1 MKKIL
6 SLILAGLMTLSCAAF
21 VAADD
26 AAVDAAVE
34 QSNTAED
41 YAIEFLANYGI
52 FKGTSAAELV
62 ADADASIQRYQMA
75 LFVSRISTGWVDDAQ
90 WEDGPANNSTFEDI
104 GEEPAN
110 KYLGAL
116 SYANQNGIIEGYSA
130 TKFAPYDGITYR
142 DALTMVVR
150 TLGYKGLAYPWGYI
164 EKAVELGLT
173 EDVNAAYTDNLTRG
187 QVAVIIYNAMFA
199 ATKSGE
205 TLAKS
210 IFDCDFGWQEIVIVA
225 SNEASFDANGLRA
238 ADGYVAFK
246 LLKDNGGLGDKTYY
260 VKKAE
265 LGLDDD
271 HDDELQV
278 GAAYIALFTIKDDI
292 ATMVDADSLNFKTV
306 YNLGITDNAGEPIAT
321 LPVQAELA
329 NYNVVKEYQKSEIIS
344 APDKHE
350 TFVYGADFINITRE
364 NGKRV
369 ALEWTSNNI
378 MQWSDKEGKYVTAWV
393 YNKDLDRYYQYD
405 VDTNGVLYINWMSDK
420 EFEDFYKA
428 AIQEVLK
435 SYKEYK
441 LLAANEISG
450 TAYSKLRLFDVNGDG
465 LAERSLFKTYK
476 IGQIYVDAKECA
488 TNKNNVNHADGKKY
502 PTYKITDLE
511 GNVQYEQFVEKDHK
525 AHEYLK
531 SVNSRTDKDGNEI
544 DGYAWLNVADF
555 VTTFYKED
563 GSFENG
569 SIVLYN
575 VNQTTGEIEI
585 IKHITAKGAA
595 SDDADSYIGTGV
607 LKAYSVTASE
617 PFVNI
622 DGEKLP
628 LGYAKLDGAVFGN
641 VSENMA
647 KKLLAAKDLDEC
659 QMQYIT
665 YVVVDGKVVDIDLRN
680 ATSDVL
686 IVLGYAG
693 VTSDG
698 YIAVYAY
705 NTTDTVAKIY
715 RIASYN
721 AWKKGDYRY
730 YPTNAWADEAFE
742 AGTIYNVTSYDAET
756 NSYNV
761 YTENTD
767 LNAKQK
773 TVYGTFEFDTGYRV
787 ISNAEKGKRGII
799 EKMSKDDRYIIVYD
813 NGTIF
818 VRNGI
823 VTDDNWKIHGKYTKV
838 DSGAYVIYV
847 EPRLADS
854 TGDNT
859 HSTVDDVVPCYCNG
873 DMSKHHGDYVI
884 GFKETA
890 HEIGFVLYD
899 KTLGGTLSAA
909 YDEAIGSDWY
919 LLGSTQSEVRVTDLL
934 TGDTDTCFV
943 SNNID
948 LVKGRVYITLNF
960 GGNRMI
966 INQWDDE
973 YLEDCNH
980 DHHTCA
986 FIDRIK
992 SIYCE
997 QQVQDARY
1005 MVADGLAFTKTAPI
1019 TKLELS
1025 EKLGLIPYWSSDE
1038 VKQKYADD
1046 MVGSFKY
1053 FVYDKD
1059 HCVQLTKLDELADNT
1074 YYYGAAIYDV
1084 ATKKVVVYIYSECTL
1099 VDVVK
1104 DAGETDKV
1112 IGFYYD
1118 DDKQTVENVINATW
1132 TGKYESVRNLVNGYG
1147 PDGEYVRDGKT
1158 TIDTILVNFNDLI
1171 GSTHADLAKHGYLFG
1186 IWDNHGMNNFNVG
1199 NTEVKVNGQEIVL
1212 GDNTKL
1218 SAVVTPCDECSMVEG
1233 FELSNAG
1240 IVLKANDTATV
1251 KFYLNGSKFESETT
1265 DLVYKTNEIT
1275 ITIEFKA
1282 NAEGVVTSEV
1292 TELIINGDVQTSNIG
1307 KDIKNWANGAR
1318 YLRGVDFSNLDEI
1331 GVTYLDH

>member
-104 GEEPAN
+104 GDEPAN

-116 SYANQNGIIEGYSA
+116 SYANQKGIIEGYSA
-130 TKFAPYDGITYR
+130 SKFAPYDGITYR

-150 TLGYKGLAYPWGYI
+150 TLGYTGLSYPWGYI
-164 EKAVELGLT
+164 QKAVELGLNKDL
-173 EDVNAAYTDNLTRG
+173 ESVSYTDNLTRG
-187 QVAVIIYNAMFA
+187 QVAIIIYNAMFA
-199 ATKSGE
+199 NTKSGE

-210 IFDCDFGWQEIVIVA
+210 IFDCDFGWENIVITA
-225 SNEASFDANGLRA
+225 SNEATFDNNGNRCAN
-238 ADGYVAFK
+238 GYVAFR
-246 LLKDNGGLGDKTYY
+246 LLKDDGSLGDKTYY

-265 LGLDDD
+265 LGLDGD

-278 GAAYIALFTIKDDI
+278 GAAYIALFTVKDDI
-292 ATMVDADSLNFKTV
+292 ASMVDADSLNYKTI
-306 YNLGITDNAGEPIAT
+306 YNLGITDNAGEAIAT

-329 NYNVVKEYQKSEIIS
+329 NYNVVKDYQKSEIIS

-350 TFVYGADFINITRE
+350 TFVYGVDTINMTRE
-364 NGKRV
+364 NGKRI
-369 ALEWTSNNI
+369 ALDWTTNNI
-378 MQWSDKEGKYVTAWV
+378 LQWSDDANAYVIAWV
-393 YNKDLDRYYQYD
+393 YNATLDRYYQYD

-428 AIQEVLK
+428 AIQEVYK
-435 SYKEYK
+435 SYQEYK
-441 LLAANEISG
+441 KIAANEISG
-450 TAYSKLRLFDVNGDG
+450 TAYSKLRLFDVDGDD
-465 LAERSLFKTYK
+465 LAERALFKTYK

-488 TNKNNVNHADGKKY
+488 TNANNVNHVDGKKY

-511 GNVQYEQFVEKDHK
+511 GNVKYEQFVEKDHT
-525 AHEYLK
+525 AHEYVK
-531 SVNSRTDKDGNEI
+531 SVDSRKDKDGKVEL

-575 VNQTTGEIEI
+575 VNKTTGEIEI
-585 IKHITAKGAA
+585 VKHITAKGSA
-595 SDDADSYIGTGV
+595 SDDADSYIATGV
-607 LKAYSVTASE
+607 LKAYNVNVAD
-617 PFVNI
+617 PYVNI

-628 LGYAKLDGAVFGN
+628 LGYASLSGAVFGWVN
-641 VSENMA
+641 QNMA
-647 KKLLAAKDLDEC
+647 SKLLAAKDLDEC
-659 QMQYIT
+659 QMQYVT
-665 YVVVDGKVVDIDLRN
+665 YVVVDGRVVDIDLRG

-721 AWKKGDYRY
+721 GWKKGDYRY
-730 YPTNAWADEAFE
+730 YPTNAWADEAFV

-767 LNAKQK
+767 LNAKQNA
-773 TVYGTFEFDTGYRV
+773 VYGTFEFDTGYRV
-787 ISNAEKGKRGII
+787 ISNADKGVKGII

-813 NGTIF
+813 DGTIF
-818 VRNGI
+818 VKTGI
-823 VTDDNWKIHGKYTKV
+823 VTDDTWTAHGKYVKV
-838 DSGAYVIYV
+838 ASGAYVIYV
-847 EPRLADS
+847 ENLAGS
-854 TGDNT
+854 NC
-859 HSTVDDVVPCYCNG
+859 HCNG
-873 DMSKHHGDYVI
+873 DMNVHSGDYVI
-884 GFKETA
+884 GFKDTA

-899 KTLGGTLSAA
+899 KTLGGTLAAA
-909 YDEAIGSDWY
+909 YDDAIDSDWY
-919 LLGSTQSEVRVTDLL
+919 LLGSTQSQVRVTDLL
-934 TGDTDTCFV
+934 TGDVDTCFV

-973 YLEDCNH
+973 DLANCNH
-980 DHHTCA
+980 DHNTCA
-986 FIDRIK
+986 FIERIK
-992 SIYCE
+992 DIYCE
-997 QQVQDARY
+997 TDVADARY
-1005 MVADGLAFTKTAPI
+1005 MVADLLTFSKNDPI
-1019 TKLELS
+1019 TKRALS
-1025 EKLGLIPYWSSDE
+1025 DKLNLIPNAANDE
-1038 VKQKYADD
+1038 VKNKYAAD
-1046 MVGSFKY
+1046 MVGNFKY
-1053 FVYDKD
+1053 FVYTKN
-1059 HCVQLTKLDELADNT
+1059 HCVELTNLDALADNT
-1074 YYYGAAIYDV
+1074 YYVGAAIYDV
-1084 ATKKVVVYIYSECTL
+1084 VTKNVVVYIYGELTTI
-1099 VDVVK
+1099 DVVK
-1104 DAGETDKV
+1104 AAGDTKTA

-1118 DDKQTVENVINATW
+1118 DDMATKENELDATWSGKYASIRNAT
-1132 TGKYESVRNLVNGYG
+1132 T
-1147 PDGEYVRDGKT
+1147 DAYVPGSGKT
-1158 TIDTILVNFNDLI
+1158 TIDTIVVDFNDLY
-1171 GSTHADLAKHGYLFG
+1171 GSTHADIAKHGYLFG

-1199 NTEVKVNGQEIVL
+1199 NTKVVVDGKEIVL
-1212 GDNTKL
+1212 GEATNLT
-1218 SAVVTPCDECSMVEG
+1218 AIGPACDACSMVTG

-1240 IVLKANDTATV
+1240 IVLGENEKSVVT
-1251 KFYLNGSKFESETT
+1251 FYMSGSKFESETT
-1265 DLVYKTNEIT
+1265 DLVYQTNVIEL
-1275 ITIEFKA
+1275 TIEFKA
-1282 NAEGVVTSEV
+1282 DAEGVVTAKV
-1292 TELIINGDVQTSNIG
+1292 TELIINGDVLTSNIG
-1307 KDIKNWANGAR
+1307 TFIKNWKNGAR
-1318 YLRGVDFSNLDEI
+1318 YLRGVDFSNLEEI
-1331 GVTYLDH
+1331 GVSIIDH

>member
-164 EKAVELGLT
+164 QKAVELGLT
-173 EDVNAAYTDNLTRG
+173 ADVNVAYTDNLTRG

-205 TLAKS
+205 TLAKK
-210 IFDCDFGWQEIVIVA
+210 IFDCDFGWEEIVIVA
-225 SNEASFDANGLRA
+225 SNEASFAANGLRA
-238 ADGYVAFK
+238 KDGYVAFK
-246 LLKDNGGLGDKTYY
+246 LLKDNGALGDKTYY

-278 GAAYIALFTIKDDI
+278 GAAYIALFTVKDDI
-292 ATMVDADSLNFKTV
+292 ATMVDADSLNYKTV

-329 NYNVVKEYQKSEIIS
+329 NYNVVKEYQKSEVIS

-350 TFVYGADFINITRE
+350 TFVYGGDEYFINITRE

-369 ALEWTSNNI
+369 ALDWTSNNI

-393 YNKDLDRYYQYD
+393 YNKDLNRYYQYD

-435 SYKEYK
+435 SYQEYK
-441 LLAANEISG
+441 LLAANEISD
-450 TAYSKLRLFDVNGDG
+450 TAYSKLRLFDVDGDG
-465 LAERSLFKTYK
+465 LSERSLFKTYK

-511 GNVQYEQFVEKDHK
+511 GNVKYEQFVEKDHK

-531 SVNSRTDKDGNEI
+531 SVTSRTDKDGNEI

-575 VNQTTGEIEI
+575 VNKTTGEIEI

-595 SDDADSYIGTGV
+595 SDDADSYIATGV

-628 LGYAKLDGAVFGN
+628 LGYAKLNGAVFGN

-665 YVVVDGKVVDIDLRN
+665 YVVVDGRVVDIDLRGE
-680 ATSDVL
+680 TSDVI

-698 YIAVYAY
+698 YIAVYGY
-705 NTTDTVAKIY
+705 GSKDTSAKIY

-721 AWKKGDYRY
+721 GWKKGDYRY
-730 YPTNAWADEAFE
+730 YPMNAWTDEAFK
-742 AGTIYNVTSYDAET
+742 AGTIYNVTSHDDET
-756 NSYNV
+756 DSYNV

-767 LNAKQK
+767 MSATAGLP
-773 TVYGTFEFDTGYRV
+773 VVEFTFDSGYR
-787 ISNAEKGKRGII
+787 IEKTGDKTEIK
-799 EKMSKDDRYIIVYD
+799 KMSKDDKYVIVYD

-818 VRNGI
+818 VKTGI
-823 VTDDNWKIHGKYTKV
+823 ISNNNWKV
-838 DSGAYVIYV
+838 SGYYVKTSSDVHLFYV
-847 EPRLADS
+847 SDR
-854 TGDNT
+854 DNN
-859 HSTVDDVVPCYCNG
+859 CYV
-873 DMSKHHGDYVI
+873 S
-884 GFKETA
+884 GFNNTA
-890 HEIGFVLYD
+890 NEIGYVLYD
-899 KTLGGTLSAA
+899 KDSKISGNLSAA
-909 YDEAIGSDWY
+909 YDDAIGSDWY
-919 LLGSTQSEVRVTDLL
+919 LLGSTQSTVVVRDLL
-934 TGDTDTCFV
+934 TGNKETV
-943 SNNID
+943 LVANNVD
-948 LVKGRVYITLNF
+948 LVRGRVYVTYNF
-960 GGNRMI
+960 GDRRVI
-966 INQWDDE
+966 LNQFDDE
-973 YLEDCNH
+973 THNPNPNPNPFLYHVATIYNEWNVADARFMVDFGRWVNNNKEWQNLTFTKADAIKTDKQIISMLKRTIGTDLGLVPVSTNQEI
-980 DHHTCA
+980 
-986 FIDRIK
+986 IDRYIGEMIGDINFFYYK
-992 SIYCE
+992 E
-997 QQVQDARY
+997 AAGKVE
-1005 MVADGLAFTKTAPI
+1005 VAEVAAKDLAANATYTA
-1019 TKLELS
+1019 
-1025 EKLGLIPYWSSDE
+1025 
-1038 VKQKYADD
+1038 
-1046 MVGSFKY
+1046 
-1053 FVYDKD
+1053 
-1059 HCVQLTKLDELADNT
+1059 
-1074 YYYGAAIYDV
+1074 AAIYDV
-1084 ATKKVVVYIYSECTL
+1084 ATKKVVVYIYSDETISTETVKENGKDLTL
-1099 VDVVK
+1099 DSWKYDEDHVDS
-1104 DAGETDKV
+1104 KV
-1112 IGFYYD
+1112 IESTLKLGFDYTYTSEKNGNGEETRKNFKLGKVSLYFKTLAENHGD
-1118 DDKQTVENVINATW
+1118 IAKAGYLFGVDNVHGRSFFSNNNSIVRYNVGGATKTEEIPYTVDKDSKI
-1132 TGKYESVRNLVNGYG
+1132 
-1147 PDGEYVRDGKT
+1147 
-1158 TIDTILVNFNDLI
+1158 TIDTI
-1171 GSTHADLAKHGYLFG
+1171 K
-1186 IWDNHGMNNFNVG
+1186 
-1199 NTEVKVNGQEIVL
+1199 
-1212 GDNTKL
+1212 
-1218 SAVVTPCDECSMVEG
+1218 CDEC
-1233 FELSNAG
+1233 
-1240 IVLKANDTATV
+1240 
-1251 KFYLNGSKFESETT
+1251 
-1265 DLVYKTNEIT
+1265 DLVDTFTVDLSDLEVGAAGAYVKMIVKGQNTFGEGSEFNWLGNNVEVFVRFTLGTDKDGNT
-1275 ITIEFKA
+1275 I
-1282 NAEGVVTSEV
+1282 VVAD
-1292 TELIINGDVQTSNIG
+1292 LID
-1307 KDIKNWANGAR
+1307 DNGAVSD
-1318 YLRGVDFSNLDEI
+1318 YYMLNDVVSTQAAATLHSVDLQKAPFI
-1331 GVTYLDH
+1331 G